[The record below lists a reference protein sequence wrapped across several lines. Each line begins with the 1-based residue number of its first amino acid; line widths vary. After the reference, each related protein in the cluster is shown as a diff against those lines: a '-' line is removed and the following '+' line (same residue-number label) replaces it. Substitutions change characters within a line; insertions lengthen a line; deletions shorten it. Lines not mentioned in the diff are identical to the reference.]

1 MTFRSRLTIV
11 TALAV
16 TAAVIAASLA
26 AFFVVRNELY
36 RSIDRKLQQRASTL
50 VHLMT
55 TESIGVSQLGTAPI
69 GPTVQIVAP
78 DGTVLFTS
86 VGRAPLPVTKATQ
99 EAAAG
104 AAGGS
109 YFDAT
114 VARSPMRVLVL
125 PLSGGGVLEIGTSLG
140 NVNGQL
146 HELVIMLLM
155 SILAGILLAIG
166 LGMLVTKTALWPLD
180 RLTAAVEKVAETT
193 DLSHRIRAGSN
204 DELGRLAAGFDRL
217 MEVLE
222 RSRNTQRQLVE
233 DAAHELRTPLTSLRT
248 NVEVLKNIDQLNPTE
263 RELLLEDVLSQAGEL
278 TDLIG
283 GLVELSRSYEDGQGA
298 ELVPLDALVGEAV
311 DRARTH
317 GRTKGCSIVLD
328 VQPCQVNAVPE
339 RLQRAISNLLDNAV
353 KWSPDGGVIE
363 VTCGGGAVSVR
374 DHGPGIDLA
383 DLPQVFDRFYRA
395 PGARGL
401 PGSGLGLSI
410 AKKVVEESGGYIV
423 AENPADGGARFR
435 LVLPSATAVQPG
447 ASTSGNGNALG
458 AARGRISGRARALR
472 PSEPDLS
479 ADSHESQTEAGAA
492 PRPGT
497 GIPEPVGTAGQGRE
511 DIAVDAPYTKMPSGA
526 ASP

>member
-36 RSIDRKLQQRASTL
+36 RSVDRKLEQRAGTL

-78 DGTVLFTS
+78 DGAVLFTS
-86 VGRAPLPVTKATQ
+86 AGRSPLPVTKAAQ

-104 AAGGS
+104 AASGS
-109 YFDAT
+109 FFDAT
-114 VARSPMRVLVL
+114 VAKSPMRVLVL

-140 NVNGQL
+140 SVNNQL
-146 HELVIMLLM
+146 HALVIMLIM
-155 SILAGILLAIG
+155 SIMAGVLLAVG

-193 DLSHRIRAGSN
+193 DLSHRIRARSN

-248 NVEVLKNIDQLNPTE
+248 NVEVLRNVDQLSPAE
-263 RELLLEDVLSQAGEL
+263 RALLVEDVLSQAGEL

-283 GLVELSRSYEDGQGA
+283 GLVELSRSYDDGPGA
-298 ELVPLDALVGEAV
+298 ELISLDSLVAEAV

-317 GRTKGCSIVLD
+317 ARPKGCSIVAD
-328 VQPCQVNAVPE
+328 IEPCQVNAVAE
-339 RLQRAISNLLDNAV
+339 RLQRAVANLLDNAV
-353 KWSPDGGVIE
+353 KWSPSGGLIE
-363 VTCGGGAVSVR
+363 VTCRGGVVSVR
-374 DHGPGIDLA
+374 DHGPGIDPA

-395 PGARGL
+395 RGARGL

-410 AKKVVEESGGYIV
+410 AKKVVEESGGHIV
-423 AENPADGGARFR
+423 AETPVDGGAMFR
-435 LVLPSATAVQPG
+435 LALPSPAGAQQEPGSPGRSRAV
-447 ASTSGNGNALG
+447 
-458 AARGRISGRARALR
+458 RAPAQGR
-472 PSEPDLS
+472 PSPVS
-479 ADSHESQTEAGAA
+479 GSQLPANVRVQDPLEN
-492 PRPGT
+492 R
-497 GIPEPVGTAGQGRE
+497 TAGREMGDKAEKLGRSE
-511 DIAVDAPYTKMPSGA
+511 IPSGA
-526 ASP
+526 PGR